1 MVHGYGVWGCVC
13 VLEMLEETGVII
25 GGLEE
30 LETFAEILSSL
41 TDHRDLGTGSLLDLI
56 LVNLYYY
63 FYFCNSDVLLAQLLC
78 SLSMGKIGNMGKKQ
92 NEGRKELGKREIKG
106 K

>member
-1 MVHGYGVWGCVC
+1 MF
-13 VLEMLEETGVII
+13 LEMLEETGVII
-25 GGLEE
+25 GGLE
-30 LETFAEILSSL
+30 LETFAEILSGL
-41 TDHRDLGTGSLLDLI
+41 TDHRDLGTGSLLDLT

-63 FYFCNSDVLLAQLLC
+63 FCFHNSDVLLPQLLC
-78 SLSMGKIGNMGKKQ
+78 SLSMGKIGNMVEKQ